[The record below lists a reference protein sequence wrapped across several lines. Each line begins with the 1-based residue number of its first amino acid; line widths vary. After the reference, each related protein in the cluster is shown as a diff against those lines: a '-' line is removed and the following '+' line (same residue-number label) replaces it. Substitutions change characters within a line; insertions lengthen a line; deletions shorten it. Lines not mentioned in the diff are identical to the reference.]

1 MADETFLDTLEDDI
15 TERDRES
22 AKEKALQLASEGGDF
37 HPNQMLSEE
46 YRDRLGED
54 ADRHLAARTDA
65 RKRRGVGL
73 EGDRAFEFA
82 ERLYGIGE
90 GDIKTQGQIES
101 EKELAILAQAQR
113 GRALGYGGFDA
124 AAVLQ
129 RAGSSAQQTALTG
142 ESAISKSARQ
152 AQQAA
157 KDQLEQLL
165 ISGEQRAE
173 NKAFAMQQ
181 LAFQQDQASGSL
193 WSNVLGGVLG
203 AVGAV
208 VGGFTGGP
216 AGALAGGKAGGALG
230 SGAGKYL
237 G

>member
-101 EKELAILAQAQR
+101 EKELAI
-113 GRALGYGGFDA
+113 LGYGGFDA